1 MADDKQTTDLA
12 LTNSGGEHALM
23 AGSDMDH
30 DTQNP
35 DINEKSSKMD
45 FTVGDLDLLRQVVLV
60 LSISICV
67 ALIVM
72 LFFWVREPD
81 MRPLGAYETEEL
93 IPVLDYLDQQKQQ
106 YKLDGNTILVPVSD
120 YNSLKLSMVRAGLNQ
135 NRQAGD
141 EILMQDMG
149 FGVSQRLEQE
159 RLKLSR
165 ERQLAKAIEEMRQV
179 NKARVLLALPKQSVF
194 VRHNQEASAS
204 VFLTVRTGA
213 NLKQE
218 EIDAVVDMVASAV
231 PGMKPSRVTVTDQH
245 GRLLSSGS
253 QDPVSAARRKEQE
266 LEKQQ
271 EEALRGKIDSVLIPI
286 LGLGNYT
293 AQVDIELDFSA
304 VEQTRKVFD
313 PNTPATRSE
322 YTLEDYNNGNVVAGV
337 PGALS
342 NQPPADASI
351 PQDVAQMK
359 DGSVMGQGSVHKEAT
374 RNYELDTTISHER
387 KQSGVIN
394 RQTVAVA
401 VKSRSSVNPD
411 TGEVTY
417 TPLSEADLNSIRQV
431 LIGTVGYSENR
442 GDLLNV
448 LSMPFAEPEM
458 EQIVDVPIWEHP
470 NFNDWVRWFASA
482 LVIIIVIL
490 VLVRPAMKKLINP
503 AADNDDQMYGPDG
516 MPIGADGET
525 SLIGSDIDGGELFEF
540 GSGIDLPNLHKD
552 EDVLVKPSTCLGGKR
567 ARTRGSSSEEL
578 DAKWLKTIKMVE
590 KWSNQPLISVK
601 FPVKKKQ
608 PFCCSV

>member
-293 AQVDIELDFSA
+293 AQVDIELDFNA

-503 AADNDDQMYGPDG
+503 AADDDDQMYGPDG

-552 EDVLVKPSTCLGGKR
+552 EDVLKAVRALVANEPELAAQVVKNWMQNG
-567 ARTRGSSSEEL
+567 
-578 DAKWLKTIKMVE
+578 
-590 KWSNQPLISVK
+590 
-601 FPVKKKQ
+601 
-608 PFCCSV
+608 

>member
-1 MADDKQTTDLA
+1 MAEDKQTTDLA
-12 LTNSGGEHALM
+12 LSGSGTEQALV
-23 AGSDMDH
+23 AGSDLDGVA
-30 DTQNP
+30 QNP
-35 DINEKSSKMD
+35 DLDEKSSSKLD
-45 FTVGDLDLLRQVVLV
+45 FAMGDLDLLRQIVLV

-72 LFFWVREPD
+72 LFFWVKEPE

-93 IPVLDYLDQQKQQ
+93 IPVLDYLDQQKQD
-106 YKLDGNTILVPVSD
+106 YKLDGNTILVPNSD
-120 YNSLKLSMVRAGLNQ
+120 YNSLKLNMVRAGLNQ
-135 NRQAGD
+135 SREAGD
-141 EILMQDMG
+141 DILLQDMG

-204 VFLTVRTGA
+204 VFLTLRTGS

-218 EIDAVVDMVASAV
+218 EIDSIVDMVASAV
-231 PGMKPSRVTVTDQH
+231 PGMKPTRVTVTDQH

-266 LEKQQ
+266 QERKQ
-271 EEALRGKIDSVLIPI
+271 EENLRQKIDSVLIPI

-293 AQVDIELDFSA
+293 AQVDVELDFSA
-304 VEQTRKVFD
+304 IEQTRKSFD
-313 PNTPATRSE
+313 PNTPSTRSE
-322 YTLEDYNNGNVVAGV
+322 YTLEDYNNGNTVAGV

-359 DGSVMGQGSVHKEAT
+359 DGSLMGQGSVHKEAT
-374 RNYELDTTISHER
+374 RNFELDTTISHER
-387 KQSGVIN
+387 KQTGVVN

-401 VKSRSSVNPD
+401 VKNRASVNPE

-417 TPLSEADLNSIRQV
+417 TPLSESELNSIRQI
-431 LIGTVGYSENR
+431 LIGAVGFSESR

-448 LSMPFAEPEM
+448 LSMQFAEPEVEPM
-458 EQIVDVPIWEHP
+458 VDVPIWENP
-470 NFNDWVRWFASA
+470 NFGDWIRWLASA
-482 LVIIIVIL
+482 LVIIVVVL
-490 VLVRPAMKKLINP
+490 VLVRPAMKKLLNP
-503 AADNDDQMYGPDG
+503 AAEDDEQLYGPDG

-525 SLIGSDIDGGELFEF
+525 SLIGGDIEGGELFEF

-552 EDVLVKPSTCLGGKR
+552 EDVLKAVRALVANEPELAAQVVKNWMQN
-567 ARTRGSSSEEL
+567 A
-578 DAKWLKTIKMVE
+578 
-590 KWSNQPLISVK
+590 
-601 FPVKKKQ
+601 
-608 PFCCSV
+608 

>member
-1 MADDKQTTDLA
+1 
-12 LTNSGGEHALM
+12 M
-23 AGSDMDH
+23 AGSDVDH

-135 NRQAGD
+135 ERQAGD

-165 ERQLAKAIEEMRQV
+165 ERQLAKAIEEMRQI

-194 VRHNQEASAS
+194 VRQNQEASAS
-204 VFLTVRTGA
+204 VFLSLRTGA

-374 RNYELDTTISHER
+374 RNFELDTTISHER
-387 KQSGVIN
+387 KQSGVVN

-401 VKSRSSVNPD
+401 VKSRSNVNPD

-417 TPLSEADLNSIRQV
+417 TPLSEAEINSIRQI

-448 LSMPFAEPEM
+448 LSMPFAEPEV
-458 EQIVDVPIWEHP
+458 EQIADVPIWEHP
-470 NFNDWVRWFASA
+470 NFNDWIRWLASA
-482 LVIIIVIL
+482 LVIIIVVL

-503 AADNDDQMYGPDG
+503 AADSDDQMYGPDG

-525 SLIGSDIDGGELFEF
+525 SLIGSDIDSGELFEF

-552 EDVLVKPSTCLGGKR
+552 EDVLKAVRALVANEPELAAQVVKNWMQNG
-567 ARTRGSSSEEL
+567 
-578 DAKWLKTIKMVE
+578 
-590 KWSNQPLISVK
+590 
-601 FPVKKKQ
+601 
-608 PFCCSV
+608 

>member
-1 MADDKQTTDLA
+1 M
-12 LTNSGGEHALM
+12 TNSGGEHALM

-503 AADNDDQMYGPDG
+503 TADNDDQMYGPDG

-552 EDVLVKPSTCLGGKR
+552 EDVLKAVRALVANEPELAAQVVKNWMQNG
-567 ARTRGSSSEEL
+567 
-578 DAKWLKTIKMVE
+578 
-590 KWSNQPLISVK
+590 
-601 FPVKKKQ
+601 
-608 PFCCSV
+608 

>member
-1 MADDKQTTDLA
+1 MAEDKQTTDL
-12 LTNSGGEHALM
+12 TVTSGSDHALM
-23 AGSDMDH
+23 ASSDLDM

-35 DINEKSSKMD
+35 DLEEKSSSKSD
-45 FTVGDLDLLRQVVLV
+45 FAMGDLDLLRQVVLV

-72 LFFWVREPD
+72 LFFWVREPE

-93 IPVLDYLDQQKQQ
+93 IPVLDYLDQQKLT
-106 YKLDGNTILVPVSD
+106 YKLDGNTILVPSSE
-120 YNSLKLSMVRAGLNQ
+120 YNSLKLNLVRAGLNQ
-135 NRQAGD
+135 NKQAGD

-165 ERQLAKAIEEMRQV
+165 ERQLAKAIEEMKLV

-194 VRHNQEASAS
+194 VRHNQDASAS
-204 VFLTVRTGA
+204 VFLTLRTGA

-218 EIDAVVDMVASAV
+218 EVDSIVDMVASAV
-231 PGMKPSRVTVTDQH
+231 PGMKPNRITVTDQH

-253 QDPVSAARRKEQE
+253 QDPVSSARRKEQE
-266 LEKQQ
+266 LERKQ
-271 EEALRGKIDSVLIPI
+271 EEALREKIDSVLIPI
-286 LGLGNYT
+286 LGFGNYT
-293 AQVDIELDFSA
+293 AQVDIQLDFSA
-304 VEQTRKVFD
+304 IEQTRKRFD

-322 YTLEDYNNGNVVAGV
+322 YTLEDYNNGSMVAGV

-359 DGSVMGQGSVHKEAT
+359 DGSILGQGSVHKEAT
-374 RNYELDTTISHER
+374 RNFELDTTISHER
-387 KQSGVIN
+387 RQSGVVN

-401 VKSRSSVNPD
+401 IKNRSSVNPE

-417 TPLSEADLNSIRQV
+417 TSLSESEINAVRQV
-431 LIGTVGYSENR
+431 LIGTVGFDENR

-448 LSMPFAEPEM
+448 LSMQFAVPEVETM
-458 EQIVDVPIWEHP
+458 ADVPIWEHP
-470 NFNDWVRWFASA
+470 NFNDWIRWFASA
-482 LVIIIVIL
+482 LVIVVVIL
-490 VLVRPAMKKLINP
+490 VLVRPALKKLLNP
-503 AADNDDQMYGPDG
+503 AADDDDPMYGPDG
-516 MPIGADGET
+516 LPIGADGET
-525 SLIGSDIDGGELFEF
+525 SLIGSGIDGGDLFEF

-552 EDVLVKPSTCLGGKR
+552 EDVLKAVRALVANEPELAAQVVKNWMQN
-567 ARTRGSSSEEL
+567 A
-578 DAKWLKTIKMVE
+578 
-590 KWSNQPLISVK
+590 
-601 FPVKKKQ
+601 
-608 PFCCSV
+608 